1 MVKIPSQKTCH
12 MKIFL
17 THVKGSC
24 GTDKMERMI
33 TRRNVGS
40 QEKQYLLTS
49 TLTVAA
55 QADTQKIVSCENRK
69 KLYEAPAGGNLK
81 AGHTVLHWVCL
92 TRFW

>member
-1 MVKIPSQKTCH
+1 

-55 QADTQKIVSCENRK
+55 QADTQKIVSPVKIERSYMK
-69 KLYEAPAGGNLK
+69 PQLGE
-81 AGHTVLHWVCL
+81 T
-92 TRFW
+92 